1 MSTGAPCAS
10 SAPRLGDSVVTCPT
24 RNALEYFRRTRPTV
38 QLCLRITDFAARTP
52 RPTTFG
58 TLQSASATVGGG
70 PLVANVSVP
79 LPTAIVTVAEP
90 AVGELAARV
99 PSPVSAIAVTAEP
112 DGTFSTTLSDVPE
125 G

>member
-10 SAPRLGDSVVTCPT
+10 SAPRFGDSAVTWPA

-58 TLQSASATVGGG
+58 TLQSVSATFAAG
-70 PLVANVSVP
+70 PLVAKVNVP

-90 AVGELAARV
+90 AVGALAVSV
-99 PSPVSAIAVTAEP
+99 PSPVSPIAVIADPE
-112 DGTFSTTLSDVPE
+112 GTFSTTLSDVPE